1 LLSKPEPSNEV
12 LNLVTRGDTINTA
25 PEPQLGIEIQDDAVR
40 PFQGTLEGGQGGPV
54 VESKD
59 VVEEVEECLSLL
71 QVLLRLSKSSRALV
85 ALVISFVYGYRYFML
100 YIASAI

>member
-1 LLSKPEPSNEV
+1 M
-12 LNLVTRGDTINTA
+12 TRGDTINTA

-40 PFQGTLEGGQGGPV
+40 PFQGTLEDGQGGPV

-100 YIASAI
+100 YIACAI